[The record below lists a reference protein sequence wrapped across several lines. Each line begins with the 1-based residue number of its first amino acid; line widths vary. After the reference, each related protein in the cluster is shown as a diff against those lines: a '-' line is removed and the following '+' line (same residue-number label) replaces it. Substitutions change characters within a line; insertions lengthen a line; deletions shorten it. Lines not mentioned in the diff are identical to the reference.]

1 MYQFYYADVSK
12 EYNRMPCND
21 DVRNHFQI
29 SAVRPAMWEEHC
41 LECSAPLCFESCV
54 HYAPRK
60 DGRCKRFENGLLVF
74 NDPKACC
81 GQGVH
86 VKFRQWGNMMTVLFP
101 AMLKEEDYISLK
113 NKNEKLG
120 NLFSKINNS
129 PLPQKIRWECIRI
142 PEFLR
147 RRNLRKISGIDNT
160 ADAFLFHGY
169 SYTDES
175 FSLIVEIF
183 DENTS
188 VYKASI
194 AVNKGENIK
203 IVSNLPEACSKS
215 NYLVK
220 IYPENNIEAE
230 LDILWCDFVK
240 GKAIVSEK
248 SADKVKCVVWD
259 LDNTLWGGTLIE
271 TDDPKTLALRTG
283 VLDTIKELD
292 ARGII
297 QSIASKNNFEPAM
310 AVLKDLGIDEYFLYP
325 QINWNPKSDSM
336 EQIAKNLNIG
346 IDSLAFIDD
355 TAFER
360 NQVNSVW
367 PQIRTYDAN
376 DISSILENDEFDVT
390 ITEESKK
397 RRLMYRAEEQ
407 RHILQESNNTDITEF
422 LKQCQLC
429 IDVFEPTTPETKL
442 RCYELVVRTNQL
454 NMTGVKYTADE
465 FENVISRKD
474 HKNFAFSCSDN
485 FGEYGIVGFGQYKIE
500 NQTMIFTEFAMS
512 CRIAGKFVESALF
525 THLLNSENC
534 QTGIF
539 PVQVTKKNI
548 LLRNS
553 LESIGFEKAD
563 FDDMHISYKFDS
575 KLHNNDIVHI
585 REK

>member
-1 MYQFYYADVSK
+1 MYQFYYADISK
-12 EYNRMPCND
+12 EYNRIPCND
-21 DVRNHFQI
+21 DVRKHFQI
-29 SAVRPAMWEEHC
+29 SAIRPAMWEEHC
-41 LECSAPLCFESCV
+41 LECSAPLCFQSCV

-74 NDPKACC
+74 NDSKACC

-101 AMLKEEDYISLK
+101 AMLEETDYIFLK

-120 NLFSKINNS
+120 NLFEKINNS
-129 PLPQKIRWECIRI
+129 SLPQRIRWECIRI

-147 RRNLRKISGIDNT
+147 RKNLRKISGIDNT

-169 SYTDES
+169 SYTEDS
-175 FSLIVEIF
+175 FSLIIEIY

-188 VYKASI
+188 VYKTSI
-194 AVNKGENIK
+194 AVSKGENLK
-203 IVSNLPEACSKS
+203 IISNLPEACSKS
-215 NYLVK
+215 NHLVK

-240 GKAIVSEK
+240 GKTLVSEK
-248 SADKVKCVVWD
+248 PSDKVKCLVWD

-271 TDDPKTLALRTG
+271 TDDTKTLTLRPG

-297 QSIASKNNFEPAM
+297 QSIASKNDFEPAM
-310 AVLKDLGIDEYFLYP
+310 AVLKHLGIDEYFLYP

-336 EQIAKNLNIG
+336 EQIAKSLNIG

-355 TAFER
+355 TPFER

-367 PQIRTYDAN
+367 SQIRTYDAN
-376 DISSILENDEFDVT
+376 DVSSILENDEFNVT

-407 RHILQESNNTDITEF
+407 RQILQESNNTDITEF
-422 LKQCQLC
+422 LKQCKLC
-429 IDVFEPTTPETKL
+429 IDIFEPVTPEAKL

-454 NMTGVKYTADE
+454 NMTGVKYSTDE
-465 FENVISRKD
+465 FDKVISRMN

-485 FGEYGIVGFGQYKIE
+485 FGEYGIVGYGQYRIE
-500 NQTMIFTEFAMS
+500 NQTLVLTEFAMS
-512 CRIAGKFVESALF
+512 CRVAGKFVESALF
-525 THLLNSENC
+525 AHLLNSENC

-539 PVQVTKKNI
+539 PVQITKKNI

-553 LESIGFEKAD
+553 LESIGFEKTD
-563 FDDMHISYKFDS
+563 CNDMHISYMFNS
-575 KLHNNDIVHI
+575 RLHNNNIVNI
-585 REK
+585 KTN